1 MPTPTPVLRLALRAA
16 LFALLAGAAPFSL
29 RAQTVNIAVDASQ
42 TVRTVDQ
49 RLFGVNTVMWDHL
62 GDDNDTIAQTVSL
75 MQEAGVTCL
84 RLPGGSN
91 SDTWVWNQDKSYD
104 TTTGLLN
111 TWTWMTTWNEFA
123 QVVSSMN
130 VPVFA
135 TTNYGSGTATLAAD
149 WVRDANITRHLGI
162 RYWEIG
168 NECYGSWEYDT
179 HAVKND
185 PYTYALA
192 ARDYIAAMKA
202 VDPTI
207 KIGVVA
213 VVGEDTYGN
222 ATHTATNPRT
232 HVAHTG
238 WTPVMLANLATLG
251 VTPDFLIYHRYE
263 QTPGQETDAGLLQ
276 DAATWPAD
284 IADLRQQLNDY
295 LGTATAAHVEIVITE
310 NNSVFSDPGKQ
321 STSLVNGL
329 FLADS
334 LANVMQTEANAYM
347 WWALRN
353 GTPTSSTGA
362 LLGNF
367 SSALYGWRTYGDY
380 GMLSMPN
387 AFGATTY
394 YDRHPTFYALK
405 LLQRFVRGGDTIIHA
420 TSSSTLLSAYAA
432 RRADGTLAILVINK
446 SPTAT
451 QTANIS
457 VAGMTPTTPPAAYS
471 YGIPQDNA
479 ARTGSGSPDI
489 ASSAVA
495 ASGATVSAS
504 FAPYSATVLAFIDG
518 VPSITTQPANQT
530 ANVGGSATFS
540 VTATG
545 AAPLSY
551 QWSKAGTAIAGATSA
566 TLSLSN
572 VQTTDAASYTVTV
585 TNSVTSMTSN
595 AATLT
600 VNTPP
605 PTTTIPPSSGGGG
618 GGGGALSTWFYAAL
632 ALLAAAR
639 LGVRRQPQGR

>member
-1 MPTPTPVLRLALRAA
+1 MPTPAPVLRLAL
-16 LFALLAGAAPFSL
+16 LALLAGAAPLAL

-49 RLFGVNTVMWDHL
+49 RLFGVNLVMWDPEAP
-62 GDDNDTIAQTVSL
+62 TAQTL
-75 MQEAGVTCL
+75 TMMQEAGVQCI
-84 RLPGGSN
+84 RIPGGSL

-111 TWTWMTTWNEFA
+111 TWTWSTTWPEFA
-123 QVVSSMN
+123 QIVGSMN

-135 TTNYGSGTATLAAD
+135 TANYGSGTPALAAS
-149 WVRDANITRHLGI
+149 WVTDANVTRHLGI

-179 HAVKND
+179 HTVHND
-185 PYTYALA
+185 PYTYAVA
-192 ARDYIAAMKA
+192 VRDFTAAMKA

-207 KIGVVA
+207 KTGVV
-213 VVGEDTYGN
+213 VVAGEDTYGN
-222 ATHTATNPRT
+222 ATHSVTNPRT
-232 HVAHTG
+232 HAAHTG
-238 WTPVMLANLATLG
+238 WTPVVLATLSSLG
-251 VTPDFLIYHRYE
+251 FTPDFVIYHRYE

-276 DAATWPAD
+276 DAGTWAAD
-284 IADLRQQLNDY
+284 IQGLRQQLSDY
-295 LGTATAAHVEIVITE
+295 LGTAAAANVEIDVTE

-334 LANVMQTEANAYM
+334 LCSVMQTETKAFM

-353 GTPTSSTGA
+353 GTPTSGSGA

-380 GMLSMPN
+380 GVISTPN
-387 AFGATTY
+387 NFGATTY
-394 YDRHPTFYALK
+394 TTRHPTFYALK
-405 LLQRFVRGGDTIIHA
+405 LLQRFVRGGDTVIRA

-432 RRADGTLAILVINK
+432 RRADGTLALLVINK

-451 QTANIS
+451 QTASIT

-471 YGIPQDNA
+471 YGIPQDDA
-479 ARTGSGSPDI
+479 ARTGNGSPDI

-495 ASGATVSAS
+495 ASGTSFSAS
-504 FAPYSATVLAFIDG
+504 FAPYSVTVLAFIDG
-518 VPSITTQPANQT
+518 VPSITTQPASQT
-530 ANVGGSATFS
+530 ANVGGSASFS

-551 QWSKAGTAIAGATSA
+551 QWYKAGAAIVGATSA

-572 VQTTDAASYTVTV
+572 VQTSDAASYTVTV
-585 TNSVTSMTSN
+585 SNNVTSMTSN

-605 PTTTIPPSSGGGG
+605 PTTTVPPSSGGGG
-618 GGGGALSTWFYAAL
+618 GGGGGAPSTWFCAAL

-639 LGVRRQPQGR
+639 LGRRRQPQAR